1 MTFTIVS
8 SIIERINGRS
18 CVERLNETEKSATE
32 PGEVTMH
39 HEPAPFLTTRRQWM
53 GQIAAGGTALL
64 GSSLF
69 PALAASADE
78 KVRVAVVFT
87 RFHYRSHTHVILENF
102 LKPYLFCGEVVEPR
116 MRIVSLWGDQ
126 FQTGDMTY
134 DVAREFNLPLAK
146 TIEEA
151 LTLGSNQLACDAVL
165 IIGEHGTY
173 PYNSLG
179 QHMYPRKQLFDEV
192 VRTMRATNT
201 FVPLF
206 SDKHLSYRF
215 DWAKQMYDTAKELG
229 IPFMAGSSVPM
240 AHRKPDFVLPPEVE
254 FEDLLLVHGG
264 GPDSY
269 DFHALEVLQSLVES
283 RKGGETG
290 VSSVQCL
297 QGDAVWKAAE
307 EKLWNPDLVEV
318 ALTPELG
325 EKAKDWKKM
334 SESPYLI
341 LVRYKDGLVAPLVTV
356 PGNRWAFACKVKGEP
371 APRGCQFHVGP
382 WDNRNLFKALSHAI
396 QEMFITKQ
404 PSYPVERT
412 LLTSGMTE
420 AVMRSRKENGAINLT
435 PYLEFSYQPVDF
447 ARFRENGKSWDIL
460 NYDVPQP
467 PGIEP
472 LGGVKIP
479 G

>member
-1 MTFTIVS
+1 M
-8 SIIERINGRS
+8 
-18 CVERLNETEKSATE
+18 
-32 PGEVTMH
+32 
-39 HEPAPFLTTRRQWM
+39 
-53 GQIAAGGTALL
+53 
-64 GSSLF
+64 
-69 PALAASADE
+69 
-78 KVRVAVVFT
+78 
-87 RFHYRSHTHVILENF
+87 
-102 LKPYLFCGEVVEPR
+102 
-116 MRIVSLWGDQ
+116 WGDQ
-126 FQTGDMTY
+126 YPAGDMSK
-134 DVAREFNLPLAK
+134 DVSKEFNIPITR
-146 TIEEA
+146 TIHEA
-151 LTLGSNQLACDAVL
+151 LTLGGEGLACDAVL

-179 QHMYPRKQLFDEV
+179 QHMYPRKQLFDQV
-192 VRTMRATNT
+192 VKTMKETNT

-206 SDKHLSYRF
+206 NDKHLSYRF
-215 DWAKQMYDTAKELG
+215 DWAKEMYDTAKSLG

-240 AHRKPDFVLPPEVE
+240 AHRKPDFVLPKDVE

-297 QGDAVWKAAE
+297 QGPAVWKAAE

-325 EKAKDWKKM
+325 EKAKEWKQIATD
-334 SESPYLI
+334 PYLI

-356 PGNRWAFACKVKGEP
+356 PGNRWAFGCKVKGEE

-396 QEMFITKQ
+396 QEMFLTKK

-412 LLTSGMTE
+412 LLTTGLTE
-420 AVMRSRKENGAINLT
+420 AAMKSRKAEGGVIAT
-435 PYLEFSYQPVDF
+435 PYLEIAYEPVDF
-447 ARFRENGKSWDIL
+447 SAFRENGKSWEIL

-467 PGIEP
+467 KGLEP
-472 LGGVKIP
+472 LGGVKIN
-479 G
+479 